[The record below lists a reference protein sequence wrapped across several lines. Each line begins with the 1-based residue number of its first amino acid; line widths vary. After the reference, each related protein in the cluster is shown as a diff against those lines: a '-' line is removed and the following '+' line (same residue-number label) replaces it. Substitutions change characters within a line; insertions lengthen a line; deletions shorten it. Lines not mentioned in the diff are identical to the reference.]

1 MAKRKKYDVKK
12 AIRAMARER
21 VGTVP
26 AHKVIVPK
34 TERKRPKYKK
44 PILADE
50 I

>member
-1 MAKRKKYDVKK
+1 MAKPKKYDVKK

-26 AHKVIVPK
+26 AAKAIVPK
-34 TERKRPKYKK
+34 TQRKRPKHKK
-44 PILADE
+44 PIQADD